1 MAAGRGNIMIRLLCC
16 FYYCLIAG
24 LNHYLVSWLF
34 GCRPLL
40 ARSMTLAVFTLS
52 PLFAVAQA
60 VDYKNQAITLAL
72 SSEPPTLNSLVTT
85 NSVSFFVLGHI
96 MEGLMQYDEHQALVG
111 AVAERWQ
118 LREDG
123 VTFWLRKDAR
133 WSDGK
138 PVTAS
143 DFVFAWRKVVDPK
156 TASQYAFIM
165 YPIKNA
171 EQINR
176 GELAPDQLAVRA
188 VDDYQLEVSFERP
201 CPYFLSLTAFGS
213 YFPLRQDVFEADP
226 QRYAADPEQMLYNG
240 AFTLERWVHGA
251 QLTLVKNQHYWNRQ
265 AVHLNRIDMPY
276 ITADASAVF
285 NLYQDRRV
293 AMSGL
298 DNETANEAMRRG
310 YPMKKTH
317 TGAQYYLGFNFRD
330 GRVSANLHVR
340 KAIQAIFDPKILVN
354 KVLAVPGN
362 VVGESLFPQIVKG
375 VEGRFRDEYP
385 PVKIERGLELARAHI
400 EKAKQQLGVETL
412 PPLVLLAGDSPRA
425 AKEAEYLQYL
435 LQQGLGLDLRIDSQM
450 FKQYLEKM
458 RRGDYDIA
466 VAGWGP
472 DFDDAITYG
481 DLFASWNANNRGQYH
496 SDEYDRWV
504 RVAQNSADQG
514 VRMNAMAQLQRLV
527 AEDVVIIPTFEAG
540 YLYVQHPQ
548 LQGVVRRTFGAD
560 PDYKFARVIA
570 KPAEPAR
577 AISKEGLSKQNSSQ
591 LLGRQQFGSK
601 QTIAQPVKKP

>member
-1 MAAGRGNIMIRLLCC
+1 MNILSRCC
-16 FYYCLIAG
+16 CAFIDSFLSG
-24 LNHYLVSWLF
+24 VSSKSITILSASLM
-34 GCRPLL
+34 LL
-40 ARSMTLAVFTLS
+40 AL
-52 PLFAVAQA
+52 PLFTAAQA
-60 VDYKNQAITLAL
+60 VDYKNQSIVLAL

-111 AVAERWQ
+111 AVAKRWQ

-123 VTFWLRKDAR
+123 VTFWLRNDAR

-138 PVTAS
+138 PVTAH

-176 GELAPDQLAVRA
+176 GQLAPDQLAVRA
-188 VDDYQLEVSFERP
+188 VGDYQLDVVFERP
-201 CPYFLSLTAFGS
+201 TPYFLSLTAFGS
-213 YFPLRQDVFEADP
+213 YFPVRQDVFEQSP
-226 QRYAADPEQMLYNG
+226 QRYAANPEQMLYNG
-240 AFTLERWVHGA
+240 AFTLQRWVHGA
-251 QLTLVKNQHYWNRQ
+251 HLTLAKNNYYWNRQ
-265 AVHLNRIDMPY
+265 AVSLNTIDMPY

-317 TGAQYYLGFNFRD
+317 TGAQYYLGFNFRE
-330 GRVSANLHVR
+330 GRLSANAHIR
-340 KAIQAIFDPKILVN
+340 KAIQAIFDPKVLVN
-354 KVLAVPGN
+354 KVLGVPGN

-375 VEGRFRDEYP
+375 VNGRFRDEYP
-385 PVKIERGLELARAHI
+385 PVKVERGLAIARAHI
-400 EKAKQQLGVETL
+400 EKAKQQLALETL

-435 LQQGLGLDLRIDSQM
+435 LQQGLGLELRIDSQM

-458 RRGDYDIA
+458 RRGEYDI
-466 VAGWGP
+466 VIAGWGP

-481 DLFASWNANNRGQYH
+481 DLFASWNANNRGQYR
-496 SDEYDRWV
+496 SDEYDHWV
-504 RVAQNSADQG
+504 RVAQNSADQT
-514 VRMNAMAQLQRLV
+514 VRMQAMAQLQRIIS
-527 AEDVVIIPTFEAG
+527 EDVVIIPTFEAG

-548 LQGVVRRTFGAD
+548 LTGVVRRTFGAD
-560 PDYKFARVIA
+560 PDYRFARVI
-570 KPAEPAR
+570 KPFAQDGASAEAETM
-577 AISKEGLSKQNSSQ
+577 K
-591 LLGRQQFGSK
+591 
-601 QTIAQPVKKP
+601 TKP